1 METFERS
8 REMNSSPSTSSVEG
22 FPVNHTPLPESARP
36 ATTSATFGPRC
47 LESFAQ
53 LDPDGSWARMSQGYC
68 LVKLDGSL
76 ELFSG
81 TWPKAGILWRGIA
94 YRLPQLEHRTEES
107 ESSLSQSWRTPDAHC
122 ARGSYT
128 SENMQR
134 RIDRGMPLKLND
146 QIMHPEMWPTPV
158 AHDDGKTPEAHLA
171 MKARMK
177 GGPRQTIT
185 SLNVMVKAQ
194 ELWPTPRAGKVTDEN
209 PESWQARR
217 EQGQVSTPPLTLAVK
232 LRPTPAAQD
241 SKNATLPPSQ
251 ATRDTLPGAMVRE
264 QQWRTPTTAMVNEA
278 RGHDPARMQKALAKG
293 QTVALAAQT
302 HAEEAVRQGGQLNP
316 AWVECLMGF
325 PQGWTRL
332 DADTTGLA
340 AQDNPSTIGSRQE

>member
-1 METFERS
+1 MATYENCE
-8 REMNSSPSTSSVEG
+8 EMSLRRLTSYAEV
-22 FPVNHTPLPESARP
+22 FPVSRTLSPGSEEPP
-36 ATTSATFGPRC
+36 TTTATSGPKC
-47 LESFAQ
+47 SESFAQ
-53 LDPDGSWARMSQGYC
+53 LSPDGCWLKMYQGC
-68 LVKLDGSL
+68 FHPRLDGSL

-81 TWPKAGILWRGIA
+81 TWPKAGIVSDGIA
-94 YRLPQLEHRTEES
+94 YRRQPLERRTEES
-107 ESSLSQSWRTPDAHC
+107 ESSLSQSWRTLDAHC

-194 ELWPTPRAGKVTDEN
+194 ELWPTPRAGKVTDET
-209 PESWQARR
+209 PESWQARQG
-217 EQGQVSTPPLTLAVK
+217 QGQVSTPPLTLAVQMWPAPTQSDGAGGPGCAGRSGGEN
-232 LRPTPAAQD
+232 LRTAV
-241 SKNATLPPSQ
+241 
-251 ATRDTLPGAMVRE
+251 G
-264 QQWRTPTTAMVNEA
+264 WRTPTAAMVNQA
-278 RGHDPARMQKALAKG
+278 RGRDPQMMQRALAKG
-293 QTVALAAQT
+293 QGITLGTQC
-302 HAEEAVRQGGQLNP
+302 HAVEASGVKQGGQLNP
-316 AWVECLMGF
+316 DWVECLMGF

-332 DADTTGLA
+332 DTSGPQDQGKSSTTG
-340 AQDNPSTIGSRQE
+340 SRRE